1 MSGIY
6 ALEPNTRGKL
16 TLHTTKGDISVAL
29 FSDSCP
35 RGVRNIVQ
43 LSLNSYY
50 DNLTFHRVV
59 PDVLVQTGDPTG
71 TGSGGASAFPLRV
84 ESHGRL
90 KFRRRGLVALVA
102 DNDGKCGSQFFITLG
117 ETPWLNGAH
126 TIIGSVQ
133 GNTFFNVIA
142 LSEAA
147 NDPESL
153 PRVTSITV
161 DDNPFPKVIRTVK
174 DVPVLNQAPKSNVSA
189 VRNKRLLSFADD
201 EDDDSDDEKG
211 CIPKKAKSFPAAVP
225 TASDEAEH
233 SASKPPSKK
242 KSTGGNAEFAKLLAL
257 ARKKKTAR
265 KKANPEPSVTPGPL
279 PPPVPSLTKKKRADE
294 IGLSTGN
301 RRKKSNSRDAEVLRK
316 LANFEKR
323 LTSARTSE
331 ETGSW
336 FAQPLKLSG
345 AHSLDGKEEEYVAVE
360 GIPKLDGK

>member
-16 TLHTTKGDISVAL
+16 TLHTTKGDISIAL

-59 PDVLVQTGDPTG
+59 PNVLVQTGDPTG
-71 TGSGGASAFPLRV
+71 SGSGGASAFPLRV
-84 ESHGRL
+84 ETHGRL

-102 DNDGKCGSQFFITLG
+102 DSDGQCGSQLFITLA

-142 LSEAA
+142 LAEAA
-147 NDPESL
+147 NDAESL
-153 PRVTSITV
+153 PKVTNITV
-161 DDNPFPKVIRTVK
+161 DDNPFPQVIRTVN
-174 DVPVLNQAPKSNVSA
+174 DVPNVKQAPKSNISA

-201 EDDDSDDEKG
+201 DDDSDNGSEK
-211 CIPKKAKSFPAAVP
+211 CRPKKPNSFPSAVSAAV
-225 TASDEAEH
+225 DGAEDSVSVTH
-233 SASKPPSKK
+233 SKK
-242 KSTGGNAEFAKLLAL
+242 KTNGGNAEFAKLLAL
-257 ARKKKTAR
+257 ARKKKNVG
-265 KKANPEPSVTPGPL
+265 KKPNQEPFAVPAPSL
-279 PPPVPSLTKKKRADE
+279 SPVPSLTKTKRVDE
-294 IGLSTGN
+294 IGLSTGK
-301 RRKKSNSRDAEVLRK
+301 RRKKSNTREAEVLRK
-316 LANFEKR
+316 LADFEKR
-323 LTSARTSE
+323 LTSARSAD
-331 ETGSW
+331 ETESW
-336 FAQPLKLSG
+336 FSQPLQLSG
-345 AHSLDGKEEEYVAVE
+345 AHVMDGKEEDYVAVE